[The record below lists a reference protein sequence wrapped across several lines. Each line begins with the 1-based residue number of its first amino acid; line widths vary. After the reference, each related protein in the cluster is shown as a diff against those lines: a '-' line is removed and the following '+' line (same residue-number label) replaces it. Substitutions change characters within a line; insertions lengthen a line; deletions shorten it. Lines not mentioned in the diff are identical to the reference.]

1 VIFRFSEDHSD
12 LMLKQ
17 RNMFYELCFLTT
29 AKHVQLLFLDIP
41 SYEETVNRKMGK
53 ITQWTTAVHLL
64 SLGWLNLKENK
75 IGRTCSTHGKN

>member
-1 VIFRFSEDHSD
+1 MIFRFSEDHSD

-53 ITQWTTAVHLL
+53 ITQ
-64 SLGWLNLKENK
+64 
-75 IGRTCSTHGKN
+75 